1 MLRCARALLP
11 TVFLVAFVVPSAS
24 AAPIY
29 ESDFSQYLVDW
40 WPDISYTQDTGAVTF
55 TGGSQNY
62 STTSQEAIPISL
74 FNNAQI
80 LLDVV
85 SATSGSDMRLAVS
98 YWTAADVELG
108 WGYIADV
115 TGSGSFGGLLSTAS
129 FLPPS
134 GTEFYRVR
142 LELTT
147 GQVEVDNVAVL
158 PVPQP
163 DTAAL
168 LVFGLV
174 TLTFMHRRSS
184 FLLAS

>member
-11 TVFLVAFVVPSAS
+11 IVLLVAFVAPSAS

-40 WPDISYTQDTGAVTF
+40 WPDLDFTQNGGSVDF
-55 TGGSQNY
+55 TGDEALG
-62 STTSQEAIPISL
+62 STTAQTGIPIAS
-74 FNNAQI
+74 FGTTQI
-80 LLDVV
+80 VLDVL
-85 SATSGSDMRLAVS
+85 SASVGSDMRLAVS

-115 TGSGSFGGLLSTAS
+115 TGAGSFGGLLSTAS
-129 FLPPS
+129 FLPPA
-134 GTEFYRVR
+134 GTEYYRVR

-147 GQVEVDNVAVL
+147 GQVEVDNVAL
-158 PVPQP
+158 LSVPQP

-174 TLTFMHRRSS
+174 ALTVMHRRSS
-184 FLLAS
+184 SLLAS